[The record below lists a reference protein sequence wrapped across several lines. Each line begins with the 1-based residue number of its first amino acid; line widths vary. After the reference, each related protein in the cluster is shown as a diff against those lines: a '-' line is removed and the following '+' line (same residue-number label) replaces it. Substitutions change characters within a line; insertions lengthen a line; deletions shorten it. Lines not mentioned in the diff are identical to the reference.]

1 MAIEFNRYIRGKTLD
16 LHELDNVDTTEL
28 LGFVKQKTEIKVL
41 DLGRNS
47 INDEYEEEL
56 LKRGIVIIEDC
67 SEEELASDLKD
78 DLKNS
83 LGSYL
88 ESGLKDDLEN
98 DLERCNTRNKS
109 GNVNQLSNSQEKLKS
124 SSKYYICGAAV
135 GLVAAYCL
143 GAAALTPVGVS
154 VAVFIASAVVGALL
168 GAGVG
173 YAVSTYLENTEVK
186 NMQLHKSY

>member
-78 DLKNS
+78 GLKNS

-88 ESGLKDDLEN
+88 ESGL
-98 DLERCNTRNKS
+98 ERCNTSNKS
-109 GNVNQLSNSQEKLKS
+109 GNVNQVSNSQEKLKS
-124 SSKYYICGAAV
+124 SSKYYICGATV
-135 GLVAAYCL
+135 GLVIGLVAAYCL
-143 GAAALTPVGVS
+143 GAAALIPVGVS
-154 VAVFIASAVVGALL
+154 VAVFIASADRKSVV
-168 GAGVG
+168 
-173 YAVSTYLENTEVK
+173 
-186 NMQLHKSY
+186 

>member
-1 MAIEFNRYIRGKTLD
+1 M
-16 LHELDNVDTTEL
+16 
-28 LGFVKQKTEIKVL
+28 
-41 DLGRNS
+41 
-47 INDEYEEEL
+47 
-56 LKRGIVIIEDC
+56 
-67 SEEELASDLKD
+67 
-78 DLKNS
+78 
-83 LGSYL
+83 GSYL

-98 DLERCNTRNKS
+98 DLERCNTSNKS
-109 GNVNQLSNSQEKLKS
+109 GNVNQVSNSQEKLKS
-124 SSKYYICGAAV
+124 SGKRYKYYGTAV

-186 NMQLHKSY
+186 NMQPHKSY

>member
-98 DLERCNTRNKS
+98 DLERCNTSNKS

-124 SSKYYICGAAV
+124 S
-135 GLVAAYCL
+135 
-143 GAAALTPVGVS
+143 
-154 VAVFIASAVVGALL
+154 
-168 GAGVG
+168 
-173 YAVSTYLENTEVK
+173 
-186 NMQLHKSY
+186 